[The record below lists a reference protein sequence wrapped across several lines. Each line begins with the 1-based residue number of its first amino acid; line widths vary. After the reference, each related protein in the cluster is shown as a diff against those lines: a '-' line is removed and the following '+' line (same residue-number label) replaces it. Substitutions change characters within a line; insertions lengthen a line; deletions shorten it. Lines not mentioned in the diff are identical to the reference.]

1 MERDE
6 SESSVSWSPVQEAG
20 TVDQACQGTGLA
32 QKVLGCCMRF
42 PAQLE
47 GGPHAGYGRLQ
58 RLLVVPHLRRWR
70 RQAMQCVE
78 GSAQGLYSLSQWSET
93 KSYLLVRGQ
102 SYANFCKKPDRATQR
117 SSLGEIAVSS

>member
-1 MERDE
+1 MEREE

-32 QKVLGCCMRF
+32 QKVLGCCMGF

-47 GGPHAGYGRLQ
+47 GGPHAGCGRLQ
-58 RLLVVPHLRRWR
+58 RLLAVPRLRRWR
-70 RQAMQCVE
+70 RQAMQRME

-93 KSYLLVRGQ
+93 QLASRKGSVLCQFLLKARQGDPE
-102 SYANFCKKPDRATQR
+102 K
-117 SSLGEIAVSS
+117 